1 MQKDHKKMMEV
12 LLGMVLII
20 IAAFIGVWFW
30 IGQSRTKTKEAVENS
45 KVTVENTENETSEE
59 EEKIPEEELDITFN
73 GYPEELDS
81 YGITEYQAKKALRD
95 WVDENGYY
103 TANGA
108 VFVDGVIEEVDSEK
122 YSTVIILTWNEEYGQ
137 PDGEIKLVM
146 NIFPEQKIVGFR
158 KYRELEE

>member
-1 MQKDHKKMMEV
+1 MQKDHKKIMEV
-12 LLGMVLII
+12 LLGMVLIV

-30 IGQSRTKTKEAVENS
+30 IGQNHTKTKKVSDDS
-45 KVTVENTENETSEE
+45 KVTVEETENEVSEE
-59 EEKIPEEELDITFN
+59 NEKISEEELDITFD
-73 GYPEELDS
+73 GYPEELEN
-81 YGITEYQAKKALRD
+81 YGITEYQTKKALRD

-108 VFVDGVIEEVDSEK
+108 VFVDGVIEKVDSEK

>member
-1 MQKDHKKMMEV
+1 MQKGHKKMMEV
-12 LLGMVLII
+12 LLGMVLIV
-20 IAAFIGVWFW
+20 IAVLIGVWFW
-30 IGQSRTKTKEAVENS
+30 QDRTKTNKASEDS
-45 KVTVENTENETSEE
+45 KVTIEKEENEASEE
-59 EEKIPEEELDITFN
+59 VEEIPEEELDITFE
-73 GYPEELDS
+73 GYPEELES
-81 YGITEYQAKKALRD
+81 YGITEYQTKKALRN

-108 VFVDGVIEEVDSEK
+108 VFVDGIIEEVDSEK
-122 YSTVIILTWNEEYGQ
+122 YSTIIILTWDEEYGQ